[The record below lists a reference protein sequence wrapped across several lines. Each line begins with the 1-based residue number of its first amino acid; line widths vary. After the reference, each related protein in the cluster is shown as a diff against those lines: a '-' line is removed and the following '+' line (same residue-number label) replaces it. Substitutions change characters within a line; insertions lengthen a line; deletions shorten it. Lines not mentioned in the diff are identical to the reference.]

1 MQRTNNHIEHLS
13 NARRSV
19 TVSAVAAQRSAGRE
33 GAKEEKIA
41 WVAAYAKMMG
51 CFEYT
56 VTRLLGTLFKIDYLF
71 KQADLKASFK
81 MGNCQKSALYIYGP
95 PTLAQLYLQ
104 LMNS

>member
-41 WVAAYAKMMG
+41 WVVAYAKMMG

-71 KQADLKASFK
+71 KQADLFYDGELPKICLISTDLIHWR
-81 MGNCQKSALYIYGP
+81 NCTCNK
-95 PTLAQLYLQ
+95 
-104 LMNS
+104 